1 MYLITT
7 MMNSEVNVDIFETL
21 EPAMA
26 KFWQMVVLNM
36 SGIDSY
42 YYCED
47 NKPDFTVNQLPICY
61 KVRDDNYNDGF
72 IKIEEKDFYDAE
84 NW

>member
-7 MMNSEVNVDIFETL
+7 MMNGEVNVDIFESP

-36 SGIDSY
+36 KGIDSY
-42 YYCED
+42 YYYED
-47 NKPDFTVNQLPICY
+47 IKPDFTVNQLPICY
-61 KVRDDNYNDGF
+61 ELKDDNYNAGF
-72 IKIEEKDFYDAE
+72 IKLEEKSFYDDE

>member
-7 MMNSEVNVDIFETL
+7 MMNDEVNVDIFATL
-21 EPAMA
+21 ESAMA

-36 SGIDSY
+36 PRIDSY
-42 YYCED
+42 YYYED
-47 NKPDFTVNQLPICY
+47 NKPDYTVNQLPICY
-61 KVRDDNYNDGF
+61 KVKDDNYNDGF

>member
-7 MMNSEVNVDIFETL
+7 MMSGEVNVDIFESS

-36 SGIDSY
+36 KGIESY
-42 YYCED
+42 YYYED
-47 NKPDFTVNQLPICY
+47 IKPDFTVNQLPICY
-61 KVRDDNYNDGF
+61 KVKDDNYNEGF
-72 IKIEEKDFYDAE
+72 IKLEEKSFYDDE